1 MSTRPSVPTESGQ
14 SSGEPATSRRVLRWA
29 GRLGF
34 ALVGAALGVLL
45 AGRITAPIGPFVTTV
60 SLTLGGG
67 GAEVSI
73 PPLGAL
79 SVDAFDGPVRVGV
92 TLQRVDQARIEA
104 IVRDPTAL
112 DGIGEE
118 VAADLQSAIITLLI
132 RSGLAAIA
140 GAAVLGLLV
149 FRHPREPF
157 IAAGLSVTILLTT
170 AGIARI
176 TWRPEALTSPTYS
189 GLLVNANTLIGSATD
204 LATKFDDYRRSLE
217 KLVTNVS
224 NLYAAVQTLP
234 AFEEGA
240 DTVRLLHVSDLHL
253 NPTAFDL
260 IASIADQF
268 GVDAVIDT
276 GDITDFGS
284 EPETQ
289 YVDGIGDLDVPYLYV
304 RGNHD
309 SARTEATVATQP
321 NAIVLDGSGTT
332 LLGLDIVGIGD
343 PRFTP
348 DQSTRDDEA
357 GDEVVDAG
365 EDLLAFI
372 EDQPIRPDIALVHD
386 PVSATPLDG
395 EVPLVLAGH
404 LHERV
409 TEELDG
415 GTLLLVQGSTGGAGL
430 RGLQGEEPTPLT
442 CTVLYMDRIS
452 GQLQAYDDV
461 TLGGLGLTEVTI
473 VRTVVADPEAEE

>member
-1 MSTRPSVPTESGQ
+1 M
-14 SSGEPATSRRVLRWA
+14 
-29 GRLGF
+29 RLGF

-60 SLTLGGG
+60 SLTLGSG
-67 GAEVSI
+67 GAQVSI

-92 TLQRVDQARIEA
+92 TLQRVDQQRIEA

-132 RSGLAAIA
+132 RSSLAAVA

-149 FRHPREPF
+149 FRRPREPF
-157 IAAGLSVTILLTT
+157 IAAGLSVAILLTT
-170 AGIARI
+170 AGVARV

-224 NLYAAVQTLP
+224 NLYAAVQALP
-234 AFEEGA
+234 AFEQGA
-240 DTVRLLHVSDLHL
+240 ETVRLLHVSDLHL

-260 IASIADQF
+260 IAEIADQF

-284 EPETQ
+284 EPEAQ
-289 YVDGIGDLDVPYLYV
+289 YVDGIGDLRVPYLYV

-309 SARTEATVATQP
+309 SARTEATVAAQP
-321 NAIVLDGSGTT
+321 NAIVLDGTGTT

-348 DQSTRDDEA
+348 DQSTRDDDSGE
-357 GDEVVDAG
+357 DELVDAG

-372 EDQPIRPDIALVHD
+372 EDQPLRPDIALVHD
-386 PVSATPLDG
+386 PVLAGPLDG

-452 GQLQAYDDV
+452 GQLQAYDDI

-473 VRTVVADPEAEE
+473 VRTVLADPEPEE